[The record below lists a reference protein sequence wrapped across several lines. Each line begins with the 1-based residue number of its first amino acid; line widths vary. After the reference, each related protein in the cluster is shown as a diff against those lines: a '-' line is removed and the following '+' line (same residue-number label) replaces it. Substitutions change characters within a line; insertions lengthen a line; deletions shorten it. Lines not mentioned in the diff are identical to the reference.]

1 MMKNFRASSKMRT
14 EVMKILVNL
23 LNEKEIESLKSAFK
37 VMDIDQTG
45 QIKISK
51 LQDVMESA
59 GIS

>member
-1 MMKNFRASSKMRT
+1 
-14 EVMKILVNL
+14 MKILVNL

-37 VMDIDQTG
+37 AMDTDQTG

>member
-37 VMDIDQTG
+37 AMDTDQTG

-51 LQDVMESA
+51 LQDAMESA

>member
-1 MMKNFRASSKMRT
+1 
-14 EVMKILVNL
+14 MKILVNL